1 MRPHPRLTHSDYY
14 RDRRSVSE
22 LCNDFPGDEIL
33 VRGLDAMQMHFDNN
47 GRNIDIPVV
56 RVMNAAHYLAA
67 YMFETT
73 CSGDQTEYD
82 VLAYASVGKDRQL
95 AFLAI
100 IVLAAMLKRTDG
112 LRAKS
117 CRNLILED
125 RSEDFEEGVTLYER
139 FIRTAEERFAEED
152 FLIDIPSLATQL
164 REKDELIAQQSQ
176 QIATLENTITSMEAQ
191 QNNQYII
198 YQAPVYQGCTFNDS
212 HDTVNNYNTK
222 TEDITPGAY
231 SRQTEEVRDHSAEE
245 GLLDIPD
252 SIIFTKK
259 AQKENKIP
267 TIVQAL
273 QKSIIGRKD
282 KTRALV
288 QELQSWQNDNY
299 IDPHYNAQV
308 MYDELQKIIPLPF
321 GYDAFKRLYNNT
333 RS

>member
-14 RDRRSVSE
+14 RDRSSESE
-22 LCNDFPGDEIL
+22 LCYDFPGDDIFID
-33 VRGLDAMQMHFDNN
+33 GLHAMQMHFWSNN
-47 GRNIDIPVV
+47 RNIDIPVV
-56 RVMNAAHYLAA
+56 CVMNAAHYLAA

-176 QIATLENTITSMEAQ
+176 QIATLENTITSMEEKYTQ
-191 QNNQYII
+191 IIGTQYKQDNNQGTI
-198 YQAPVYQGCTFNDS
+198 YNGPVTINQYPASPSSVT
-212 HDTVNNYNTK
+212 
-222 TEDITPGAY
+222 
-231 SRQTEEVRDHSAEE
+231 SADP
-245 GLLDIPD
+245 DIPTCEE
-252 SIIFTKK
+252 SPTEKTYTPP
-259 AQKENKIP
+259 IP
-267 TIVQAL
+267 REGDYNGVRLYIEE
-273 QKSIIGRKD
+273 RK
-282 KTRALV
+282 R
-288 QELQSWQNDNY
+288 
-299 IDPHYNAQV
+299 
-308 MYDELQKIIPLPF
+308 YDESFKDYCSHHNRKELCVLLTKEF
-321 GYDAFKRLYNNT
+321 GWFVDDKSLGKNISRNI
-333 RS
+333 